1 MPISSSPTRA
11 RPNGKVGSPPPV
23 CASVAAET
31 VDAGRKSRSTT
42 DCAVA
47 FKVIVTSRAV
57 SAPLGTTVWWMTAD
71 EPAFQAALVTVEL
84 LPHATDTVELLPFAV
99 TVNVPEPP
107 GPVSQMS
114 DIVSSPAAGIGVGV
128 GFGVGV
134 GVGVGVAVGVGVGVV
149 DTVVAN
155 AVDEIAITAPPATT
169 AAKADFK
176 IDIITLLSLTVIA
189 VFVPRTLPS
198 VFR

>member
-1 MPISSSPTRA
+1 
-11 RPNGKVGSPPPV
+11 
-23 CASVAAET
+23 
-31 VDAGRKSRSTT
+31 
-42 DCAVA
+42 
-47 FKVIVTSRAV
+47 
-57 SAPLGTTVWWMTAD
+57 
-71 EPAFQAALVTVEL
+71 
-84 LPHATDTVELLPFAV
+84 
-99 TVNVPEPP
+99 
-107 GPVSQMS
+107 
-114 DIVSSPAAGIGVGV
+114 VSSPAAGIGVGV

>member
-107 GPVSQMS
+107 GPGSQMS
-114 DIVSSPAAGIGVGV
+114 DIVSSPAGGMGGGV
-128 GFGVGV
+128 GFAG
-134 GVGVGVAVGVGVGVV
+134 GVAVGGV

-155 AVDEIAITAPPATT
+155 AVEEIAITAPPATT

-176 IDIITLLSLTVIA
+176 IDIMTLLSLTVIA